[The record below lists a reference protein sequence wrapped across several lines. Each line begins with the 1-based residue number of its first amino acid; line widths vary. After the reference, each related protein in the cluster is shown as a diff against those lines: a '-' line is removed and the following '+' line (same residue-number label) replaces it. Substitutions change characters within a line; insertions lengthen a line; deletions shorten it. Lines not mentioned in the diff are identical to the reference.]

1 MEKRFGL
8 CRYWTTYFEDKKD
21 GFGGLRLHREDR
33 FGEVTTAAE
42 MIYWDAMGSYSIQTF
57 NRDAPLSIIECLIAE
72 GKSEINKAK

>member
-1 MEKRFGL
+1 MDRKFDL

-33 FGEVTTAAE
+33 FGKVTVAAE
-42 MIYWDAMGSYSIQTF
+42 IIYWDATGGYSIQTF
-57 NRDAPLSIIECLIAE
+57 NRDAPLSIIEDLISE